1 MFPQLTTLPISV
13 IRLNILCYVI
23 FLNSV
28 QTTKI
33 KQNKTTTTATTTT
46 TTTTKTLQGSGYR
59 GLGLSVKMPGKKF
72 VRVFFIP
79 VSNLSDA
86 LVHFATY

>member
-1 MFPQLTTLPISV
+1 MFPQLTTLPTSV

-33 KQNKTTTTATTTT
+33 KQNKTTTAATT

-59 GLGLSVKMPGKKF
+59 GLGLSVKMPGKKI
-72 VRVFFIP
+72 VRVYIFR
-79 VSNLSDA
+79 
-86 LVHFATY
+86 

>member
-59 GLGLSVKMPGKKF
+59 GLGLSVKMPGKKI
-72 VRVFFIP
+72 VRVYIFR
-79 VSNLSDA
+79 
-86 LVHFATY
+86 

>member
-13 IRLNILCYVI
+13 IRLNIPCYVI

-46 TTTTKTLQGSGYR
+46 TITKTLQGSGYR

>member
-1 MFPQLTTLPISV
+1 MFPQLTTLPIFV
-13 IRLNILCYVI
+13 ICFNILCYVI

-28 QTTKI
+28 QTIKI
-33 KQNKTTTTATTTT
+33 KQNKTTTTTA

-79 VSNLSDA
+79 VSNFSDA